1 MGPLLKRERGQQVIF
16 DVYVIFDVMLKTCAD
31 PLMLVVKAEL
41 VSS

>member
-1 MGPLLKRERGQQVIF
+1 MGPLLERERGQQVIF
-16 DVYVIFDVMLKTCAD
+16 DVYVIFDVVFKTCAD